1 MAGVMVSGVVVWRS
15 AVSRLWCRGPL
26 CQYLLGRG
34 YGVGGGYGVEGRRVE
49 VHCVE
54 ASGSYCEVR
63 GDVKNMIGGGCGGV
77 NGRFCG
83 PKGQWS

>member
-1 MAGVMVSGVVVWRS
+1 M
-15 AVSRLWCRGPL
+15 
-26 CQYLLGRG
+26 
-34 YGVGGGYGVEGRRVE
+34 E

-63 GDVKNMIGGGCGGV
+63 GDVKNMIGGGFGGV

-83 PKGQWS
+83 PKGQRSVMTG